1 MTTNAT
7 HRTIIIIVVASAANI
22 ITTNGVTSSS
32 SSSSTAT
39 TITTIRIVITFAA
52 ILSEAQS
59 SFALPGPQRPQ
70 SSSSA
75 LYAPKQ
81 RLRPEVGGFCFG
93 F

>member
-22 ITTNGVTSSS
+22 ITTNGVTSSSS

-81 RLRPEVGGFCFG
+81 RLRP
-93 F
+93 

>member
-22 ITTNGVTSSS
+22 ITTNGVTSSSSS

-81 RLRPEVGGFCFG
+81 RLRP
-93 F
+93 